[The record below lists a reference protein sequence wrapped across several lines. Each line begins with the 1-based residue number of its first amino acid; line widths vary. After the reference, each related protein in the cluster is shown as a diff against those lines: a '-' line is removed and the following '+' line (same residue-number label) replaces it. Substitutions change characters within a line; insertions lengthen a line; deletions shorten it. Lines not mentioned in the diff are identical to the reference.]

1 MNVGEVEFSD
11 HSKEVLDAMNGA
23 LLRALEKCGITAEKY
38 AKKLCPVNKRENGGT
53 LRDSITHKVVANELA
68 AYIGTNEEYAAYV
81 ELGTGIYYPNG
92 GRQGWWVY
100 VKDGESSSGKSKGKT
115 YTKQQAAL
123 IMHSLREKGLEAY
136 MTCGQKP
143 QPYLK
148 PAVTEHKEQY
158 RNIIKNE
165 LRNG

>member
-23 LLRALEKCGITAEKY
+23 LLRALEKCGMTAEAY
-38 AKKLCPVNKRENGGT
+38 AKKLCPVDKGD
-53 LRDSITHKVVANELA
+53 LRNSITHKVDTSELA
-68 AYIGTNEEYAAYV
+68 AYVGTNKEYAAYV
-81 ELGTGIYYPNG
+81 ELGTGIYYPG
-92 GRQGWWVY
+92 GRKTPWAY
-100 VKDGESSSGKSKGKT
+100 VDDEGERHFT
-115 YTKQQAAL
+115 
-123 IMHSLREKGLEAY
+123 H
-136 MTCGQKP
+136 GQKP